1 MAVRLRLSRIG
12 KKNDPIYRIIAI
24 DSRKMR
30 DGMYLE
36 NLGTYNPKTG
46 AYIQFHVERIE
57 EWFKKGALPTDS
69 VNKIYKRF
77 KSQQGTIKAVP
88 VQPEMAP
95 VVEPVVEQ
103 VASDKV
109 E

>member
-12 KKNDPIYRIIAI
+12 KKNDPVFRIIAI

-46 AYIQFHVERIE
+46 AYVQFHVERIE

-77 KSQQGTIKAVP
+77 KLQQGAIKTVP
-88 VQPEMAP
+88 VQPEVAP
-95 VVEPVVEQ
+95 VAESAVEQ
-103 VASDKV
+103 VISDKT